1 MKRLLV
7 FTAAIAT
14 AIAVTQRPRHAAD
27 ATGDPSSAVNVAVNH
42 LLQTEPN
49 GSHDVHIS
57 QHESV
62 DTGHDR
68 SSTKR
73 KSHVADREK
82 ERNSDRHTARKTVPH
97 IGNPTKHNADHQR
110 PRVLRKGHRRY
121 KRPIMRKTS
130 LSWATDSVVQTNNPP
145 LQPSSAQF
153 VTSYWNTY
161 KFPPENHNVTDS
173 SDLQKSSRSTR
184 DERHRYVQQL
194 HHAESRNDNVSE
206 ANYMEISSQKS
217 NMGAINDDIATYT
230 LPGSKNVPEDRVSQK
245 VRNQKSRLPVYAND
259 RQRQPLTDGVLKQN
273 EKLRDKNHNV
283 FHTRKSSE
291 QNKSVLSNKSSYN
304 SYIDPVS
311 HELGDEV
318 PAVSVINHQSPGRSL
333 HVGDAG
339 KSRIMNETHH
349 LTPSLETER
358 KSASYANQELHSG
371 SGINLKSMKT
381 LLEPVVAKPVPPQ
394 TARYTDNVGLEEEN
408 HTEGSAVTTGLPDYS
423 KETPL
428 QQFPEQPKSADNPL
442 EARSQKGNHI
452 NNTMHKLRHE
462 RRRRILGRHQ
472 TNASKRLNLTSEQRN
487 DSHSLNVSHPTYNI
501 FNFYGP
507 VIITGGALLPVSSN
521 DSSSSSYESGAL
533 SNGSYNPSNVLYIA
547 DKEAI
552 SNQASNVAKNFNY
565 SSLANNGMTM
575 VFLPTRL
582 ANRLLLQSY
591 NHETDGSVL
600 NAGRS
605 RGIDVNSARSLHN
618 GPFKQPTTSSHIDN
632 PSPHTGGEISPP
644 SAWSEDPH
652 QDTATH
658 DNGVSKHNN
667 GTLNVSA
674 NMGNDLSISG
684 AGTMGFSGTESG
696 SAPGK
701 EYNVYPD
708 SNVLSSETSLP
719 PYTGPAGQES
729 QIPYSVSSTERTT
742 NDDSSFTGYD
752 NSIVSANVNAGMESS
767 DNKDQ
772 IKINFDEPSAPE
784 IGTSVGTSVAGSLPN
799 QRSHIGSVPG
809 DPSFTGYDNS
819 IGSPNT
825 NAGMWSSDDRNKIIM
840 NFDGPSTPEIG
851 TGVGASVAGSLPN
864 QGTHSGSLP
873 GDTSFTAPGTQQERG
888 WKIRGRIG
896 FEWNPELSG
905 ITDSRM
911 LTTTPENA
919 WNDPWGN
926 YGTSYGPT
934 MGAQIYGWKG
944 PPQPYWQDYNAH
956 YPFRNQVY
964 GGYSATGGF
973 VPPPYASH
981 GRSAGRAGSM
991 WIEGDIW
998 RDYTHGEP
1006 DYTTSQDGQPTTY
1019 YGPGASPFFGE
1030 GDVNYPPTK
1039 PRSGKPLSHTGASLV
1054 GGVPIGA
1061 ARRTPSGRY
1070 AGRRPTHSNQYYGP
1084 RPQGGSY
1091 NPNLLHSLG

>member
-7 FTAAIAT
+7 FTTAIAT

-27 ATGDPSSAVNVAVNH
+27 ATGDPSTAGNVAVTR
-42 LLQTEPN
+42 LPQTEPN

-62 DTGHDR
+62 DTGHER
-68 SSTKR
+68 SSTKQ
-73 KSHVADREK
+73 KTHVADREK
-82 ERNSDRHTARKTVPH
+82 ERNSNRHTARKTVPH
-97 IGNPTKHNADHQR
+97 IGNPTNQNDDHQR
-110 PRVLRKGHRRY
+110 PRVLRKGHVRY

-130 LSWATDSVVQTNNPP
+130 LSWETDSVIQTNNPP

-153 VTSYWNTY
+153 ITSYRNTY

-173 SDLQKSSRSTR
+173 SYLQKSSSSTR
-184 DERHRYVQQL
+184 DGRHRYVQQV

-206 ANYMEISSQKS
+206 VNYIEISSQKS
-217 NMGAINDDIATYT
+217 DTGAINDDIATYT
-230 LPGSKNVPEDRVSQK
+230 LPGSKIVPEDRVSQN

-283 FHTRKSSE
+283 FHMRKSSE

-304 SYIDPVS
+304 SYIDPLS

-333 HVGDAG
+333 HIGDEG
-339 KSRIMNETHH
+339 RSRVMNETHH
-349 LTPSLETER
+349 LAPSLETER

-371 SGINLKSMKT
+371 SGINLKSMKM
-381 LLEPVVAKPVPPQ
+381 LLEPVVAKPVAPQ
-394 TARYTDNVGLEEEN
+394 TARHTDNVGLEDEN
-408 HTEGSAVTTGLPDYS
+408 HTEGSAVPEDLPDYS
-423 KETPL
+423 KEAPL
-428 QQFPEQPKSADNPL
+428 QQFAEQPKNAANPL
-442 EARSQKGNHI
+442 EARSQEGNHI
-452 NNTMHKLRHE
+452 INTMHKLRHE

-472 TNASKRLNLTSEQRN
+472 TNTSTRLNLTSEQRSG
-487 DSHSLNVSHPTYNI
+487 SHSLNISHPTYNI

-547 DKEAI
+547 DKEAV
-552 SNQASNVAKNFNY
+552 STQTSNVAKNFNY
-565 SSLANNGMTM
+565 SSLENNGMTM

-600 NAGRS
+600 NAGRG

-618 GPFKQPTTSSHIDN
+618 RPINQPTTSSHFDN
-632 PSPHTGGEISPP
+632 PSPHTGGEISLT
-644 SAWSEDPH
+644 SAWSDDPH
-652 QDTATH
+652 QDTAAH
-658 DNGVSKHNN
+658 NNGVSEHNI

-701 EYNVYPD
+701 PYNVYPD
-708 SNVLSSETSLP
+708 SNVLSAEASLP
-719 PYTGPAGQES
+719 PYTGPSGQES

-742 NDDSSFTGYD
+742 NHDSPFTGYD
-752 NSIVSANVNAGMESS
+752 NSTV
-767 DNKDQ
+767 
-772 IKINFDEPSAPE
+772 
-784 IGTSVGTSVAGSLPN
+784 
-799 QRSHIGSVPG
+799 
-809 DPSFTGYDNS
+809 
-819 IGSPNT
+819 SPNT
-825 NAGMWSSDDRNKIIM
+825 NAGIWSTDDRNKIIM
-840 NFDGPSTPEIG
+840 NFDEPSTPEIG
-851 TGVGASVAGSLPN
+851 TSVGALVAGSLPN
-864 QGTHSGSLP
+864 QGSHSGSLP
-873 GDTSFTAPGTQQERG
+873 GDTSFTAPGTRQERG

-905 ITDSRM
+905 VTDGRM
-911 LTTTPENA
+911 LTTPPENA

-926 YGTSYGPT
+926 YGTSYDPT

-944 PPQPYWQDYNAH
+944 PPQPYWQHYNAL

-1030 GDVNYPPTK
+1030 GDVNYSPTK
-1039 PRSGKPLSHTGASLV
+1039 PRSRRPLSHTGASLV

-1070 AGRRPTHSNQYYGP
+1070 AGQRPTHSNQYYGP